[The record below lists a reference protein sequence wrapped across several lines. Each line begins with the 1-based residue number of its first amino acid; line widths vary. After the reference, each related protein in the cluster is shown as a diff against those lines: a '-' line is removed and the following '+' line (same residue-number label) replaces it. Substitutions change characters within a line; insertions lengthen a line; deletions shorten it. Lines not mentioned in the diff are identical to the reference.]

1 MKTTAIEAPYGSS
14 IYTLA
19 QSGTNEGSI
28 AAHYV
33 SGTGSEMKDKL
44 SLEKRAKKKIIGQS
58 MSLSLVDVAMA
69 KNQPQRVQS
78 YWNTYHC
85 QSNVT
90 SSGGRVYGKY
100 CKNRFCPICLGIRKA
115 ELMNKY
121 MPIIDTWEEPY
132 FVTLTVKSYGK
143 RSLKKMIDGCMHAF
157 IQIKNAAKKRHQ
169 RGAGIKLMGIRSLE
183 CNFNPVRRTY
193 NPHFHMI
200 VPNKETADL
209 LVSEWL
215 KKWGSKYT
223 VKWAQKAS
231 KIADNGLALTEII
244 KYGSKIFTIPDV
256 DKKSKKK
263 TPAHVYASALDNI
276 LTAMKGRRI
285 FDRFGFNLPPK
296 EIPKG
301 GTITKL
307 KQYDEWEFNATY
319 TDWVSVYSGELLT
332 NYKIPFALDQL
343 LHNRVDVKLE

>member
-1 MKTTAIEAPYGSS
+1 MKTTANEASYGSS
-14 IYTLA
+14 IYILA
-19 QSGTNEGSI
+19 QSGTNAESI
-28 AAHYV
+28 TPRYV
-33 SGTGSEMKDKL
+33 SGMGSEMKDNL
-44 SLEKRAKKKIIGQS
+44 SLKNRSKKKIIGQS
-58 MSLSLVDVAMA
+58 MALSLVNVAMK

-85 QSNVT
+85 QTNVT
-90 SSGGRVYGKY
+90 SSGDRIYGKY

-115 ELMNKY
+115 KLMNKY
-121 MPIIDTWEEPY
+121 LPIIDTWEEPY

-143 RSLKKMIDGCMHAF
+143 RSLKKMIDGCLHAF
-157 IQIKNAAKKRHQ
+157 KQIQDAAKKRHQ
-169 RGAGIKLMGIRSLE
+169 RGKGIKLIGIRSLE

-193 NPHFHMI
+193 NPHFHII

-244 KYGSKIFTIPDV
+244 KYGSKIFTEPDLN
-256 DKKSKKK
+256 KKSKQKV
-263 TPAHVYASALDNI
+263 PAHIYASALDNI
-276 LTAMKGRRI
+276 LAAMKGHRI

-307 KQYDEWEFNATY
+307 KQYDEWAFKATY

-332 NYKIPFALDQL
+332 EYKMPFELHQL
-343 LHNRVDVKLE
+343 LEHNIDVQLE